1 MRRAMLITAVAL
13 VAASASGPAAAR
25 GASGA
30 PSGRVALEVLA
41 GGIWTV
47 RTNGT
52 GPRRIARHGTAP
64 RVSPDGRLI
73 AYSGGTSLWVV
84 RPDGSHRRRVLRA
97 AAHPLEGRDD
107 YQVWTPAWAPGGH
120 RLVFAALWETGRGE
134 NVREVWEVCTVD
146 RDGRHL
152 RELRRGRDP
161 AWSPDGRRIAF
172 VRGRGKADAI
182 VSVPPS
188 GGPLRTIVPASP
200 GFRSGL
206 VYAPHGRRLLYIDT
220 RFSPR
225 FRERIAVVGAGP
237 AHLIP
242 SRTTGIVTA
251 ADWRPGG
258 RRIVYLH
265 DRPTPNGQRSPPTDV
280 FTIGRDGTRRHRL
293 FRLPFDQEF
302 GLWADAL
309 SWPRSG

>member
-1 MRRAMLITAVAL
+1 VRLAVLFTAVAV
-13 VAASASGPAAAR
+13 VAAPAAVAPIAR
-25 GASGA
+25 AGSGA
-30 PSGRVALEVLA
+30 PSGRVALEVLT

-47 RTNGT
+47 RTNGS
-52 GPRRIARHGTAP
+52 GARRIVRHGTAP
-64 RVSPDGRLI
+64 RWSPDGRLI
-73 AYSGGTSLWVV
+73 AYSGGNSLWVV
-84 RPDGSHRRRVLRA
+84 RPDGTHRRRVLRA
-97 AAHPLEGRDD
+97 AAHPLEGHDD

-120 RLVFAALWETGRGE
+120 RLVFAALWEAGRGE
-134 NVREVWEVCTVD
+134 SPREVWEICTVD
-146 RDGRHL
+146 SDGGHL

-188 GGPLRTIVPASP
+188 GGALRTVVPASP
-200 GFRSGL
+200 GFRSRL
-206 VYAPHGRRLLYIDT
+206 VYAPRGGRLLYIDT

-225 FRERIAVVGAGP
+225 FRERIGVARAGRT
-237 AHLIP
+237 HLIP
-242 SRTTGIVTA
+242 SGTTGIVTA

-265 DRPTPNGQRSPPTDV
+265 DRPTPNGRRTPPTGV
-280 FTIGRDGTRRHRL
+280 FTIAADGTGLHRL
-293 FRLPFDQEF
+293 FHLPFDQEF
-302 GLWADAL
+302 GLWADAF